1 MAQQTSHPLMPRMDM
16 GHADMDGPACK
27 ISMLWNWY
35 TIDACFIHSSWQITT
50 RGAFAATCIGIM
62 LMVVLLEFLRCLAKE
77 YDEWI
82 VRDFRRRSAL
92 IKDQQR
98 RLRQSSSGSTSTST
112 STSTR
117 GSCPGKIAATASVVE
132 SKGGYISTSKTTTLK
147 FRASPLQQLIRA
159 VIHAVMFGLGYLIM
173 LLAMYYNG
181 YVIISI
187 LIGALIGKF
196 LCDWLTVQFEIH
208 GGDEEEDVDAPGF
221 TDEVPR
227 QQGVEEATVCCG

>member
-1 MAQQTSHPLMPRMDM
+1 MTQHTSILLPRMDM
-16 GHADMDGPACK
+16 GHGDMDGPECK

-35 TIDACFIHSSWQITT
+35 TIDACFIHPSWQITT
-50 RGAFAATCIGIM
+50 QGAFAATCIGIM
-62 LMVVLLEFLRCLAKE
+62 LMVVLLEFLRRLGKE

-92 IKDQQR
+92 IREQQR
-98 RLRQSSSGSTSTST
+98 RLRQQQQQQQQRQASSTSCDGKGATMSVT
-112 STSTR
+112 ERRR
-117 GSCPGKIAATASVVE
+117 GYMGTKT
-132 SKGGYISTSKTTTLK
+132 TTTTLK

-196 LCDWLTVQFEIH
+196 LCDWLTVQFEIP
-208 GGDEEEDVDAPGF
+208 GGDEEEYMMDGF
-221 TDEVPR
+221 SDEVPR
-227 QQGVEEATVCCG
+227 QQGVEDTTVCCG